1 MKASKKA
8 KKEEKIIRSAEK
20 VFSNLGYKNSKMEDI
35 AEASGITKVT
45 LYSYFQSKENLYMA
59 ITYHAMLSLNK
70 FYIEICKKHKKDK
83 GITSTLALIE
93 GFMNF
98 CEQYYLYSE
107 ALLDYFSLIRSGSST
122 FTDALKESV
131 YFKKAQNIQNEA
143 FKYVIAEIERGKEDG
158 SISSELDS
166 AVITLIGWT
175 SGIGYA
181 KVVSASGSRKTNILN
196 VDLAEIKKI
205 KISLARKLISNK
217 ISYN

>member
-8 KKEEKIIRSAEK
+8 KKEERIIRSAEK
-20 VFSNLGYKNSKMEDI
+20 VFQRLGYKNSKMEDI

-59 ITYHAMLSLNK
+59 ITYHAMLSLNS
-70 FYIEICKKHKKDK
+70 FYIDICAKHKKEK
-83 GITSTLALIE
+83 GLISTLALIE
-93 GFMNF
+93 GFMDF
-98 CEQYYLYSE
+98 CEQNYLYSE

-122 FTDALKESV
+122 FTDALKESI

-158 SISSELDS
+158 SISSDLDA

-181 KVVSASGSRKTNILN
+181 KVVSASGGTKTNILN
-196 VDLAEIKKI
+196 VDLAEVKKI
-205 KISLARKLISNK
+205 KIGLARKLISSN